1 MSDNNKKVI
10 VSGPLMPSTK
20 DTPID
25 VRTRVES
32 LEDIVNIQLPFV
44 GMIFFVKS
52 EGKHYT
58 VKSLKAK
65 DINGILVEDALIDQY
80 EEFGTHIDIDLSEF
94 ATEELV
100 EELAAEMRENDAD
113 IREMINSIA
122 EGNGLKGEDG
132 KSAFE
137 IAQANGFEGTEE
149 EWLESLKGEMGPQGE
164 AGPEGPMG
172 PQGEAGPEGPMGPQ
186 GEKGEPFKYEDFT
199 EEQLADLVKNIESGA
214 DGKSAFEIAQ
224 ANGFVGTEEEWL
236 ESLKGEQGP
245 QGPAGPQGKQGP
257 SAYAAWKTLPG
268 NENGTVEEFINSLK
282 GEQGLQGEA
291 GPMGPEG
298 PMGPQ
303 GEAGPQGEK
312 GEPFKYEDF
321 TEEQLAALVGPQGP
335 EGKRGFSAYDA
346 WRTLE
351 GNENGTV
358 EEFINS
364 LKGEQGLQGP
374 KGEPGEKGEN
384 GLSAYMLAKTYDG
397 FVGSMQEWLDTLVG
411 PAGPA
416 GEKGEPFKYE
426 DFTEEQLAAL
436 RGPMGPKG
444 ENGLSAYMLAKTYD
458 GFDGSLPEWLESL
471 KGKQGPVG
479 PKGEPFK
486 YEDFTEEQL
495 AELVKDIESG
505 VEGKSAFDVAV
516 ENGFKGSVEEW
527 LESLRGPQGPAGEKG
542 PQGYS
547 AYAAWRTLEG
557 NENGTV
563 EEFIESLRGP
573 AGEKGEMGPQG
584 PAGEQGPQGEQ
595 GPEGPQGPAGEK
607 GEMGPQGPAG
617 EKGEMGPQGPAGEKG
632 EDGRTPVK
640 GVDYFTEEELKE
652 LMYDD
657 TEIRS
662 LIDEEKPYLADVD
675 AYPTSKFLFACGQPI
690 TVEPNTKFKYS
701 EEHSEDA
708 VAFVYRWAEGFECI
722 MVEKEEAANVY
733 LVGGYGHK
741 NVGARRSIPQTNMKI
756 RDVKIKGLV
765 GGNYFE
771 GMVGHVNIEAEN
783 CEFVAVMGGGWCG
796 SSINGKASRMNV
808 ADDISIKMTNCKVT
822 STLYG
827 GSQGNCVSDDVYVEL
842 NNCEIGWLTAGG
854 SNGMTRNAV
863 IEMNGG
869 KVKVVQ
875 STNRGIVYNA
885 KFILNDGIVEKLYFG
900 GETEDNT
907 VNGIIENGFV
917 ELNGGKVNKFCF
929 GTDNGVELVA
939 GDIKGTIMDCE
950 VVDGDISMLERI
962 EKEPEIDDK
971 LDTKVDKEEG
981 KSLVDN
987 NEIAKLAGLFNAN
1000 YQFEIN
1006 MIDYDQEAF
1015 ISMSGDYPNIV
1026 VTFNIPGCMK
1036 GSGAVPVTEKMWY
1049 GFIPYDENGVAG
1061 FNEPNHIN
1069 ENMTK
1074 NIIQIGV
1081 NAGTLIET
1089 DPEAK
1094 GLIELENVP
1103 EFAFICTILPAGSN
1117 LVGYMDDGIG
1127 NPCTFTEFDAVS
1139 GFALD
1144 NRVLV
1149 NTIDG
1154 GQYRLSGMYDTN
1166 GGGMYAIHIVEE

>member
-32 LEDIVNIQLPFV
+32 LEDIVNIQLPYV

-58 VKSLKAK
+58 VKSLKSK
-65 DINGILVEDALIDQY
+65 DLNGVVVEDALIDQY

-100 EELAAEMRENDAD
+100 EEFVAEMRENDAE

-149 EWLESLKGEMGPQGE
+149 EWLESLKGE
-164 AGPEGPMG
+164 
-172 PQGEAGPEGPMGPQ
+172 
-186 GEKGEPFKYEDFT
+186 
-199 EEQLADLVKNIESGA
+199 
-214 DGKSAFEIAQ
+214 
-224 ANGFVGTEEEWL
+224 
-236 ESLKGEQGP
+236 QGP
-245 QGPAGPQGKQGP
+245 QGPMGPQGKQGP
-257 SAYAAWKTLPG
+257 SAYAAWKTIPG
-268 NENGTVEEFINSLK
+268 NENGTVKDFMNSLK
-282 GEQGLQGEA
+282 GEQ
-291 GPMGPEG
+291 
-298 PMGPQ
+298 
-303 GEAGPQGEK
+303 

-321 TEEQLAALVGPQGP
+321 TPEQLAELKGPKG
-335 EGKRGFSAYDA
+335 EKGERGFSAYDA

-358 EEFINS
+358 EDFMNS
-364 LKGEQGLQGP
+364 LKGEKGEQGP
-374 KGEPGEKGEN
+374 RGEKGEKGEN

-397 FVGSMQEWLDTLVG
+397 FEGSLPEWLDSLKG
-411 PAGPA
+411 KQGPA

-426 DFTEEQLAAL
+426 DFTPEQLA
-436 RGPMGPKG
+436 
-444 ENGLSAYMLAKTYD
+444 D
-458 GFDGSLPEWLESL
+458 
-471 KGKQGPVG
+471 
-479 PKGEPFK
+479 
-486 YEDFTEEQL
+486 
-495 AELVKDIESG
+495 LVKDIESG

-516 ENGFKGSVEEW
+516 ENGFNGTKEEW
-527 LESLRGPQGPAGEKG
+527 LESLRGPAGPQGPAG
-542 PQGYS
+542 PRGYS

-563 EEFIESLRGP
+563 EEFIESL
-573 AGEKGEMGPQG
+573 KGQQG
-584 PAGEQGPQGEQ
+584 PAGEQGPQGEK
-595 GPEGPQGPAGEK
+595 GEQGPAG
-607 GEMGPQGPAG
+607 PQ
-617 EKGEMGPQGPAGEKG
+617 GEKG
-632 EDGRTPVK
+632 EDGYTPVK

-652 LMYDD
+652 IMYDD
-657 TEIRS
+657 TEIRE
-662 LIDEEKPYLADVD
+662 LIDEEKPYLDNVA
-675 AYPTSKFLFACGQPI
+675 AYPTSKFLFTCGQPM
-690 TVEPNTKFKYS
+690 TVEPNTGFKYD
-701 EEHSEDA
+701 EKYPEDA

-722 MVEKEEAANVY
+722 MIEKEEAAKVY

-756 RDVKIKGLV
+756 KDVKIKGLV

-796 SSINGKASRMNV
+796 EPVNGKATRMNV
-808 ADDISIKMTNCKVT
+808 ADDISIKMTNCKVA

-827 GSQGNCVSDDVYVEL
+827 GSQGNGVSDDVYVEL

-869 KVKVVQ
+869 KVKVAQ

-885 KFILNDGIVEKLYFG
+885 KFILNDGVVEKLYFG
-900 GETEDNT
+900 GETEDNN

-929 GTDNGVELVA
+929 GTDNGVEMVA

-1000 YQFEIN
+1000 YQFKIN

-1036 GSGAVPVTEKMWY
+1036 GSGAVPVVAKMWY
-1049 GFIPYDENGVAG
+1049 GYIPYDETGVAG
-1061 FNEPNHIN
+1061 VSTPDQIN

-1074 NIIQIGV
+1074 NDMQFGLT
-1081 NAGTLIET
+1081 AGTLIEAE
-1089 DPEAK
+1089 PEAK
-1094 GLIELENVP
+1094 GAIEVNAP
-1103 EFAFICTILPAGSN
+1103 NNAFVCTILPVESN
-1117 LVGYMDDGIG
+1117 LVGYVDDGAG
-1127 NPCTFTEFDAVS
+1127 NKCKFAEFDTESGLAV
-1139 GFALD
+1139 D
-1144 NRVLV
+1144 NCILL
-1149 NTIDG
+1149 NAIDG
-1154 GQYRLSGMYDTN
+1154 GQYKLSGLYDTI
-1166 GGGMYAIHIVEE
+1166 GGALYTIYIDEE